1 MERFCQN
8 LQIDQISPSGFISTR
23 EDFVINEERIAFYLN
38 GEKLLSV
45 MSVPVEQ
52 DYHIVGFLMSEGV
65 ISNISQ
71 IDSIKIAEDGKSVW
85 LEAQI
90 HQEMRKNLFREKTRT
105 SGCGVGVAGNLEGN
119 VIKKFIANPYKV
131 TTKKIFEH
139 LREFEENSLLF
150 SKTGCVHKAMLS
162 LKEKTPFPEDIGRH
176 KVLNKMM
183 VKARL
188 QGLIFEN
195 SCFLERGR

>member
-8 LQIDQISPSGFISTR
+8 LQIEQISPRGFISTR

-90 HQEMRKNLFREKTRT
+90 HQEMLKNLFREKTLT
-105 SGCGVGVAGNLEGN
+105 SG
-119 VIKKFIANPYKV
+119 
-131 TTKKIFEH
+131 
-139 LREFEENSLLF
+139 
-150 SKTGCVHKAMLS
+150 
-162 LKEKTPFPEDIGRH
+162 
-176 KVLNKMM
+176 
-183 VKARL
+183 
-188 QGLIFEN
+188 
-195 SCFLERGR
+195 